1 MTALAPIAGPFTAR
15 SVSEACRRS
24 MVAPTPA
31 GVPPRV
37 AIETATITVKAS
49 GAVQAADPADG
60 PGRLGSAAPAV
71 ISEPPGTRTSSLQRE
86 AQNRAR
92 GS

>member
-15 SVSEACRRS
+15 GVSEACRRS

-31 GVPPRV
+31 GVRRRV

-49 GAVQAADPADG
+49 GTVQA
-60 PGRLGSAAPAV
+60 GRPRRRTRPTWAA
-71 ISEPPGTRTSSLQRE
+71 SRR
-86 AQNRAR
+86 R
-92 GS
+92 